1 MPRNHISGS
10 YFSRIRG
17 AKRLV
22 GPLIATELVR
32 VALCPAGDTRRPRDA
47 TYAGVSETIN
57 RSHAR
62 TDLLIGTHGG
72 TSPQ

>member
-32 VALCPAGDTRRPRDA
+32 VALCPPGDTRRRA
-47 TYAGVSETIN
+47 TRLTLGSVRQSIEVMQA
-57 RSHAR
+57 
-62 TDLLIGTHGG
+62 LIY
-72 TSPQ
+72 